1 MNSLTLSV
9 CPKKDNLPDV
19 AESTC
24 QIAVSDRIN
33 EVSIDWNKLAGSN
46 IFLNSD
52 YLQCL
57 EECPAEGITPF
68 YAIISLDNRQVGIA
82 YFQWKF
88 FHLRENIRSEK
99 THQNVFD
106 RLKRAVI
113 HSVNFPTLICGNLL
127 LTGKHGF
134 SFHDSVSPEL
144 QWQLLDKTVSYV
156 KEYLQHKGKPV
167 GLVLTKDFY
176 KSQKEYLP
184 KDSFVEFQVQP
195 TMNMLLNPSWETF
208 EDYVESM
215 KSKYRVRLKKARK
228 DNQVITKRVFE
239 LSDISAYRNVI
250 FPLYENISNQADF
263 NTFILDPCY
272 FEKLKSSL
280 KDNFTFTTYWHQE
293 KMVGFSTT
301 IVNSDH
307 LHAHF
312 LGYDKNVN
320 QDCQLYLNMLYD
332 IVGQAV
338 DKKLP
343 EIDFSRTAI
352 EIKSTVGAKD
362 IPLYLYIKHVN
373 PIWNSLVSPILNL
386 VKPDTDYIIR
396 TPFRED

>member
-1 MNSLTLSV
+1 M
-9 CPKKDNLPDV
+9 DV
-19 AESTC
+19 AETPC
-24 QIAVSDRIN
+24 QIVVADRI
-33 EVSIDWNKLAGSN
+33 EEIAADWNKLADTN
-46 IFLNSD
+46 IFLKSD
-52 YLQCL
+52 YLKCL
-57 EECPAEGITPF
+57 EECPAEGISPF
-68 YAIISLDNRQVGIA
+68 YAIISVDNTQVGIA

-88 FHLRENIRSEK
+88 FRLRENIRSDVSQK
-99 THQNVFD
+99 NVFE

-134 SFHDSVSPEL
+134 SFHSGISPEQ
-144 QWQLLDKTVSYV
+144 QWSLLDKTVAHV

-184 KDSFVEFQVQP
+184 RESFVEFQVQP
-195 TMNMLLNPSWETF
+195 TMNMLLSPSWNTF
-208 EDYVESM
+208 DDYVESM
-215 KSKYRVRLKKARK
+215 KSKYRVRLNKARK
-228 DNQVITKRVFE
+228 DNLPITKKLFE
-239 LSDISAYRNVI
+239 LSDITAHRNVI
-250 FPLYENISNQADF
+250 FSLYENISNQADF
-263 NTFILDPCY
+263 NTFLLDPCY
-272 FEKLKSSL
+272 FEKLNSNL
-280 KDNFTFTTYWHQE
+280 KDNFTFSTYWMND

-301 IVNSDH
+301 IVNNDH

-320 QDCQLYLNMLYD
+320 QHCQLYLNMLYG
-332 IVGQAV
+332 IVEQAL

-373 PIWNSLVSPILNL
+373 PIWNPLVSPILNL
-386 VKPDTDYIIR
+386 VKPNKDYIIR